1 MPSVLTVLLLTTL
14 AVARISRLITTDK
27 ISEPARLRVAKRR
40 PEGSQLTYLLWCP
53 HCMSVWI
60 SAALTPAAWL
70 LTDAPDHLGITSWFG
85 LPAAALAVAYLASII
100 VTAETS
106 R

>member
-14 AVARISRLITTDK
+14 AVARISRIITTDK
-27 ISEPARLRVAKRR
+27 ISEPARTLLARKLRD
-40 PEGSQLTYLLWCP
+40 GSQVTYLLWCP

-70 LTDAPDHLGITSWFG
+70 LTDAPDRLGITSWFG
-85 LPAAALAVAYLASII
+85 LPVTALAVAYLASIV